1 MAKLATQ
8 NIVIQIS
15 KAVLDS
21 EDDEINVLAVETI
34 EQLVAVVTELV
45 GDDGVVV
52 EVVL

>member
-15 KAVLDS
+15 KAVSDS
-21 EDDEINVLAVETI
+21 EDDEINVLAVEI
-34 EQLVAVVTELV
+34 VDQLLAVVTELV
-45 GDDGVVV
+45 DDNSVVV